1 MQSWDLFIDESG
13 DFGTT
18 DGRTPDTVVVGGV
31 LVRRHDPRMRG
42 EGLRRSL
49 KWTLPFLPWPL
60 HANRINQVVVLPIAC
75 AGHPKVDA
83 DTRRDAEEVVAW
95 WSRSHLAPLA
105 RARDAVARGEYPDYA
120 DARALR
126 AALRKQ
132 TKTWL
137 RWQHRSEQVFGLLV
151 AVARDYGAVEAPDAL
166 APWTAIVA
174 GEVAPRSVEM
184 GERYADLLVA
194 AVQRAVDLLGLGP
207 RAELTVHPGGRH
219 VRPGA
224 YLTPSLVRAWV
235 AAGVIAPAGVSIV
248 IAPVDHADGNRRLDP
263 RHVFADFVCNRAYQL
278 LRGRPTTTLDE
289 YAAGLEERTGH
300 RVWTGTRRPR
310 SHLAAGGAPFTW
322 LSGARRGGGAPPQ
335 PPDERVWAWAQ
346 ALTWRPEEADAT

>member
-13 DFGTT
+13 DFATT
-18 DGRTPDTVVVGGV
+18 DDRAPDTVVVGGV

-42 EGLRRSL
+42 DGLRRSL

-75 AGHPKVDA
+75 AGHAKVDA

-95 WSRSHLAPLA
+95 WSRSHPAPLA

-126 AALRKQ
+126 AALRKR
-132 TKTWL
+132 TDTWL
-137 RWQHRSEQVFGLLV
+137 RWQQHSDQVFGLLV
-151 AVARDYGAVEAPDAL
+151 AVARDFGAVEAPEAL
-166 APWTAIVA
+166 APWTAVVA

-207 RAELTVHPGGRH
+207 HAELTVHPGGRH

-224 YLTPSLVRAWV
+224 YLTPSLVRAWIAARV
-235 AAGVIAPAGVSIV
+235 GAAAGVKTLIAH
-248 IAPVDHADGNRRLDP
+248 VDHADGNRRLDA
-263 RHVFADFVCNRAYQL
+263 RHVFADFVCNRAYHL
-278 LRGRPTTTLDE
+278 LRSRPSRALDD
-289 YAAGLEERTGH
+289 YGAALEDRTGH
-300 RVWTGTRRPR
+300 RVWTGTLRPR
-310 SHLAAGGAPFTW
+310 SHLAAGGEPFTW
-322 LSGARRGGGAPPQ
+322 LKGARHGAGSPRLA
-335 PPDERVWAWAQ
+335 PDGQVWAWAQ
-346 ALTWRPEEADAT
+346 ALTWWPGEGDAT